1 MGRRLLAA
9 VTLVACLGQSL
20 AQTPVVN
27 INSQLAI
34 TDLRVV
40 EDPVRTN
47 PRNGVRAAWTFK
59 HLVTSMAGDKDPS
72 EFVMRMLESWE
83 TDQVI
88 NGSVAKAR
96 TAIRSKVIA
105 PWLAA
110 SGGRRL
116 NLDKAPF
123 KLLAIVNRMDLRA
136 HDENNVYTAGE
147 GRFVFGVM
155 KQDGTPL
162 PPVEFAEFNPGGFV
176 FILEYELVATNHI
189 QLGDWALRWANL
201 GRFPVG
207 SAQYNAALELV
218 TRQFTDRNRAP
229 HKPNGSAINQIRSN
243 ELALA
248 DPWELREFRM
258 QNGWMAPHGVAQTPD
273 IFAINGTPMLAN
285 LLNNNATA
293 ILNGTFVVPPN
304 LEAASSIAG
313 LFQLSDFPNVESR
326 TFTALPIIGKFDIPW
341 DADGIQDNDVR
352 QSFSLNTCS
361 GCHRAETM
369 INFLHVGFPIGHSL
383 PRSLGKPARLS
394 DFMSG
399 GTVSDPVAPST
410 TRTFNDLNRRKV
422 DLENLIRSFSPAGG
436 GLGPRTRH
444 FPNFVH

>member
-1 MGRRLLAA
+1 MGCHLLAA
-9 VTLVACLGQSL
+9 VTLVTGLGQSI
-20 AQTPVVN
+20 AQTSAVN
-27 INSQLAI
+27 INSQLMI
-34 TDLRVV
+34 TDLRVT

-47 PRNGVRAAWTFK
+47 PRNGLRAPWTFK

-72 EFVMRMLESWE
+72 EFVMRMLRSWE

-96 TAIRSKVIA
+96 AAIRSKVID
-105 PWLAA
+105 PWIAA
-110 SGGRRL
+110 SGGTRL

-162 PPVEFAEFNPGGFV
+162 PTVEFAEFNPGGFV
-176 FILEYELVATNHI
+176 FIFEYELVATNRT
-189 QLGDWALRWANL
+189 QLGDWALRWSNL
-201 GRFPVG
+201 GRFPMG
-207 SAQYNAALELV
+207 SAQYNAALEAV

-243 ELALA
+243 EFSLA
-248 DPWELREFRM
+248 DEWELREFRM
-258 QNGWMAPHGVAQTPD
+258 RDGWMAPHGVAQTPD

-285 LLNNNATA
+285 LLNNNASA

-313 LFQLSDFPNVESR
+313 LFRLSDFPGVEAR

-341 DADGIQDNDVR
+341 DAEGIQNNDVR
-352 QSFSLNTCS
+352 QAFSLNTCS

-369 INFLHVGFPIGHSL
+369 INFLHVGFPTGHSL

-394 DFMSG
+394 DFMTG
-399 GTVSDPVAPST
+399 GTVTDPVAPST
-410 TRTFNDLNRRKV
+410 TRSFNDLNRRRV
-422 DLENLIRSFSPAGG
+422 DLQNLIQSFGPSNGG
-436 GLGPRTRH
+436 AGPRTRH